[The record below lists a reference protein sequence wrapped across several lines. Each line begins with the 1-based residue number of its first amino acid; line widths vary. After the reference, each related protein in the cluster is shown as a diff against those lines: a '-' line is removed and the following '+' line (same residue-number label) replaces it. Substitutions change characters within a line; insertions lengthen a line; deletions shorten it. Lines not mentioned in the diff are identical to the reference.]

1 MCVRS
6 ETSTQGRWNS
16 AAEAAEEEAMS
27 DMSRLH
33 LLRPHPAAD
42 SHESCKRDLA
52 DMTRQR
58 DELVAML
65 NSATDIGHA
74 VMWPRDRDEKTQ
86 VVVITVHGLDILCSH
101 AAVSVHLRRQRNK
114 ALRLLSELHTLVMG
128 ECPSLLSED
137 SGGDAALDTEI
148 RAALAAKEP
157 SDE

>member
-52 DMTRQR
+52 EMRRQINAMRQDCNTMCNALQRIEAGER
-58 DELVAML
+58 DPRMIARRTLEHWSEKAALT
-65 NSATDIGHA
+65 SKE
-74 VMWPRDRDEKTQ
+74 PRD
-86 VVVITVHGLDILCSH
+86 
-101 AAVSVHLRRQRNK
+101 
-114 ALRLLSELHTLVMG
+114 
-128 ECPSLLSED
+128 
-137 SGGDAALDTEI
+137 DA
-148 RAALAAKEP
+148 
-157 SDE
+157 